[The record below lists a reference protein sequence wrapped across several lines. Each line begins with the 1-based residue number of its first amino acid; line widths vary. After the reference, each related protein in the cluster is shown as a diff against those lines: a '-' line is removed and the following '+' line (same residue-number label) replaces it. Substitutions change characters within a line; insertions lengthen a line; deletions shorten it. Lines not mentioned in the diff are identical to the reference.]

1 MEIDSLERKRGR
13 KRKFHSNKIDF
24 IHMEFG
30 KTQVKKVNAKKCIL
44 EELEIIQF
52 LFTARERP
60 LNMAG
65 RSNLSLCQ
73 PVSALI

>member
-1 MEIDSLERKRGR
+1 
-13 KRKFHSNKIDF
+13 
-24 IHMEFG
+24 MEFE
-30 KTQVKKVNAKKCIL
+30 KTQVKKGNAKKCIL